1 MGLLKTYERA
11 VSCTDGPQ
19 VGAKALMSW
28 VLGAFGPK
36 GATNLGIYNCRP
48 IRGTNNT
55 TSLHGE
61 GRACDFGF
69 PVGDPDGDVL
79 QQLLLDHSEELGI
92 QCIIYEREIWSGA
105 HWDEGWRPYGG
116 TNPHTDHLH
125 VELSWYAARSLT
137 AEHIESILGGVIVV
151 LPATVVAARGPR
163 NLRDGDRGTD
173 VRAWQGDLNRM
184 GYYTEIDGIFGEE
197 TTALTRAF
205 QEAAGIETDGVV
217 GKNTRAMAAAV
228 PSFPGLTRPGQ
239 GSRHNPNEVTRAY
252 QQALLGRGWKKMSVD
267 GIHRDGTTRIIKA
280 FQAEK
285 KLDADGVGGRD
296 TWVALFTRGG
306 AVR

>member
-11 VSCTDGPQ
+11 VSCTTGPQ
-19 VGAKALMSW
+19 TGAKALMAW

-36 GATNLGIYNCRP
+36 GATNLGIFNCRP

-92 QCIIYEREIWSGA
+92 QCIIYERHIWSGA
-105 HWDEGWRPYGG
+105 HWDEGLRPYGG
-116 TNPHTDHLH
+116 TNPHIDHLH
-125 VELSWYAARSLT
+125 VELSWNAARSLT
-137 AEHIESILGGVIVV
+137 AEMIEAVLGNATVV
-151 LPATVVAARGPR
+151 LPAAVVAARGPR
-163 NLRDGDRGTD
+163 NLRIHDRGTD
-173 VRAWQGDLNRM
+173 VGSWQQELNRM
-184 GYYTEIDGIFGEE
+184 GYATRIDDVFGPE
-197 TTALTRAF
+197 TDKLTREF
-205 QEAAGIETDGVV
+205 QIAAGIEGDGVV
-217 GKNTRAMAAAV
+217 GKNTRAMAALV
-228 PSFPGLTRPGQ
+228 PSFPGLTVP
-239 GSRHNPNEVTRAY
+239 SKKFSAATKAF
-252 QQALLGRGWKKMSVD
+252 QARLIARGWNLGKWKDD
-267 GIHRDGTTRIIKA
+267 GKHGDQTTKALKA

-285 KLDADGVGGRD
+285 KLPDVDGKGGRD